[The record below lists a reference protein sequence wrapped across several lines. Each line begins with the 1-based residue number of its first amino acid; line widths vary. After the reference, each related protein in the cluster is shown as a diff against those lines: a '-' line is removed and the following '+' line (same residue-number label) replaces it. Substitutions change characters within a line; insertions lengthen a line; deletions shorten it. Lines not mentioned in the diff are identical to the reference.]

1 MKKLLIIIFCVT
13 SLLVKAPLYAK
24 ESSIVVIKSESHGV
38 FTGLFKSI
46 WVRLKLI
53 NPQMDKHLVNSKQ
66 VPAAGIRGKIDDTL
80 LKPYW
85 KNDLIQ
91 AEVAVFSVPY
101 IGESGGKRN
110 PPGSGGLTGRYN

>member
-1 MKKLLIIIFCVT
+1 MKKLLITIFCVT
-13 SLLVKAPLYAK
+13 SLLVKAPLYAQ

-46 WVRLKLI
+46 WVGLKLI
-53 NPQMDKHLVNSKQ
+53 NPSTDKHLVDSKL
-66 VPAAGIRGKIDDTL
+66 VPAAGIRGKLDDTL

-91 AEVAVFSVPY
+91 AEVAAFSVPF
-101 IGESGGKRN
+101 GESGGKRK
-110 PPGSGGLTGRYN
+110 PT

>member
-13 SLLVKAPLYAK
+13 SLLVKAPLYAQ
-24 ESSIVVIKSESHGV
+24 ESSIVVIKSESHSA
-38 FTGLFKSI
+38 FPSLFKSI
-46 WVRLKLI
+46 WGRLKFI
-53 NPQMDKHLVNSKQ
+53 NPQMDQLLVNFNQ
-66 VPAAGIRGKIDDTL
+66 VPAAGIRGNLDDTL

-91 AEVAVFSVPY
+91 AEVAVFSVLF
-101 IGESGGKRN
+101 GESGGKRN

>member
-1 MKKLLIIIFCVT
+1 MKKLLITIFCVT
-13 SLLVKAPLYAK
+13 SFLVKAPLYAQ

-38 FTGLFKSI
+38 VTGLFKSI

-53 NPQMDKHLVNSKQ
+53 NPQMDKHLVDSKL
-66 VPAAGIRGKIDDTL
+66 VPAAGIRGKLDDTL

-91 AEVAVFSVPY
+91 TEVAVFSVSF
-101 IGESGGKRN
+101 GESRRQKKTHLRAVG
-110 PPGSGGLTGRYN
+110 

>member
-13 SLLVKAPLYAK
+13 SLLVKAPLYAQ

-38 FTGLFKSI
+38 FTDLYKSI

-53 NPQMDKHLVNSKQ
+53 NPQMDKHLVNSEQ
-66 VPAAGIRGKIDDTL
+66 VPAAGIRGKLDDTL

-85 KNDLIQ
+85 GKDLIQ
-91 AEVAVFSVPY
+91 AEVAVFSVLF
-101 IGESGGKRN
+101 GENGGKRN